1 MRINTFG
8 AIDIG
13 SNTIKLLI
21 SNVENIKT
29 KQNFKG
35 LAYLRVPIRLGSD
48 VFHNGFISKEKE
60 EELIIA
66 LKGFSYILKAYNVE
80 FYKAYATSA
89 MREANNGIHI
99 INAIKK
105 ECGIDIEIISDT
117 KEADI
122 IYEASGEKL
131 IIDKKKSYLYI
142 DVGGGSTKVIVY
154 SDGEKICS
162 RSFKLGTVRILSDAV
177 ELREIALFNLWLKDM
192 ASLYSPRAIIASG
205 GNINNIY
212 KLLKKDDNKG
222 IEYCNL
228 KNLHDTMQLMSI
240 DERIKNFKLNYYRAD
255 VIVPAMYIF
264 LMAGKTCKIKDF
276 IVPKVELVDGIIY
289 NLYNQHNI

>member
-1 MRINTFG
+1 MKINTFG

-80 FYKAYATSA
+80 KYKIYATSA
-89 MREANNGIHI
+89 MREANNGIQI
-99 INAIKK
+99 INSIKK
-105 ECGIDIEIISDT
+105 ECGIDVEIISDT

-122 IYEASGEKL
+122 IYEASSEKL

-162 RSFKLGTVRILSDAV
+162 RSFKLGTVRILSDSV

-192 ASLYSPRAIIASG
+192 YSLYSPCAIIASG

-212 KLLKKDDNKG
+212 KLLKNDNKS
-222 IEYCNL
+222 IEYCNI
-228 KNLHDTMQLMSI
+228 KYLHDTMQLMSI
-240 DERIKNFKLNYYRAD
+240 DERIKKFKLNYYRAD

-264 LMAGKTCKIKDF
+264 LMASQTCKIKDF
-276 IVPKVELVDGIIY
+276 IIPKVELVDGIIY
-289 NLYNQHNI
+289 NIYNQHN

>member
-1 MRINTFG
+1 MKINTFG

-21 SNVENIKT
+21 SNAENIKT

-66 LKGFSYILKAYNVE
+66 LKGFSYIFKAYNVE

-89 MREANNGIHI
+89 MREANNGIQI
-99 INAIKK
+99 INSIKK
-105 ECGIDIEIISDT
+105 ECGVDVEIISDT

-122 IYEASGEKL
+122 IYEASSEKL

-154 SDGEKICS
+154 SGGEKICS
-162 RSFKLGTVRILSDAV
+162 QSFKLGTVRILSDAI
-177 ELREIALFNLWLKDM
+177 ELREIALFNFWLKDM
-192 ASLYSPRAIIASG
+192 TSLYSPSAIIASG
-205 GNINNIY
+205 GNINNIH
-212 KLLKKDDNKG
+212 KLLKNDNKS

-228 KNLHDTMQLMSI
+228 KNLHDTMQIMSI

-264 LMAGKTCKIKDF
+264 LMASRICKIKDF
-276 IVPKVELVDGIIY
+276 IVPKVELVDGMIY
-289 NLYNQHNI
+289 NLYNKHNI